1 MRVDRCSI
9 ESLSGGHTIR
19 YSECQTY
26 RTRGRSK
33 VPGEI
38 FGWIP
43 ELGTKMEADPL

>member
-9 ESLSGGHTIR
+9 ESLSEGHTIR
-19 YSECQTY
+19 YSEGQTY

-38 FGWIP
+38 FG
-43 ELGTKMEADPL
+43 